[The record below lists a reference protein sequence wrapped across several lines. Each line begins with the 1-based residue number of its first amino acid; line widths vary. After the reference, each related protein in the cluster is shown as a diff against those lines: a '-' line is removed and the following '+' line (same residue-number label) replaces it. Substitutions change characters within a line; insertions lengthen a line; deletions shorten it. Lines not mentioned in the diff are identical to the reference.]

1 MINNVY
7 APSPPILQ
15 FYIQLKQNR
24 SLSRDECI
32 MQDEAG
38 VSWLVA
44 ACFLTVVKV
53 HASQAMNLVTCITAI
68 GSKEQGR
75 VIHLRLFCI
84 GYYY

>member
-1 MINNVY
+1 
-7 APSPPILQ
+7 
-15 FYIQLKQNR
+15 
-24 SLSRDECI
+24 

-53 HASQAMNLVTCITAI
+53 HTGQAMNLVTCITAI
-68 GSKEQGR
+68 GSKKQGR

-84 GYYY
+84 RYYY